1 MKAGGGRQK
10 GAQFERDIA
19 KALDEALGIKFHRN
33 LRQYQKAG
41 LDDLTREDGKA
52 FPFMLELKRYGQ
64 GTSSQPVWWD
74 QICAAARSADNE
86 HDSYPAL
93 IYKYDRQQIRCRVPL
108 QAVADLAQF
117 GTQEGE
123 DKYDWRYAVEM
134 DWDTFMMVCRE
145 LLADAS

>member
-52 FPFMLELKRYGQ
+52 IRSGNQ
-64 GTSSQPVWWD
+64 QPASVVG
-74 QICAAARSADNE
+74 S
-86 HDSYPAL
+86 
-93 IYKYDRQQIRCRVPL
+93 
-108 QAVADLAQF
+108 DLR
-117 GTQEGE
+117 GG
-123 DKYDWRYAVEM
+123 
-134 DWDTFMMVCRE
+134 
-145 LLADAS
+145 